1 MNPQDINIF
10 ITGQKYFG
18 KLVYDMVKEQGY
30 NIVGVSAPSTYSGKY
45 DRLYHTAVRDKVV
58 LVEAGKLNAESL
70 PDNVDLIIAAHSHDF
85 ISKKTRLKTRF
96 GAIGFHPSLLP
107 LHRGRDAIYWSIKMN
122 EKVTGGT
129 VYWLTDN
136 VDAGP
141 IAAHDFCFIRS
152 DDTASTLWRREL
164 QPMGIRLFRKVLSDI
179 QNGKIVMIPQEQEL
193 STWEPSVVRPPL
205 FRPDLTMIGSGPDGF
220 QYVTLK
226 NSN

>member
-18 KLVYDMVKEQGY
+18 KLVYDMVKQERY
-30 NIVGVSAPSTYSGKY
+30 NIVGVSAPSTYTGKY

-85 ISKKTRLKTRF
+85 ISKKTRLKTKF

-136 VDAGP
+136 VDVGP
-141 IAAHDFCFIRS
+141 IAAQDFCFIRS
-152 DDTASTLWRREL
+152 DDTASSLWRREL
-164 QPMGIRLFRKVLSDI
+164 QSMGVRLFRKVLSDI

-193 STWEPSVVRPPL
+193 STWEPSVERPPL
-205 FRPDLTMIGSGPDGF
+205 FRPDLTMIGSGGDGF

-226 NSN
+226 NSY